1 MSTRYKKKVYKWL
14 NYVQFAFLPGTCV
27 VCKKP
32 TYRQADLCHSC
43 EIQMPLLVD
52 PCRSCGLPLPPGYSG
67 KYCGT
72 CIAFTPPWSLFSAP
86 FCYSPPVSALVP
98 AFKYQGRLV
107 AGRVLT
113 QCLVR
118 HLQEDYRN
126 RQWPSLIIPAPLHRS
141 RIRERGF
148 NQALEISRW
157 LSNALGLPL
166 DRHSVIRKRP
176 TEKQTGLSASA
187 RKLNL
192 RGAFQV
198 VPDSKINRGVSVVL
212 VDDVV
217 TTGVTITELARVLR
231 KAGIEDIHVW
241 ALARTV
247 L

>member
-1 MSTRYKKKVYKWL
+1 
-14 NYVQFAFLPGTCV
+14 
-27 VCKKP
+27 
-32 TYRQADLCHSC
+32 
-43 EIQMPLLVD
+43 MPLLVD
-52 PCRSCGLPLPPGYSG
+52 PCRTCGLPLPPGYTG
-67 KYCGT
+67 KLCGT
-72 CIAFTPPWSLFSAP
+72 CLAYAPPWSLFSAP

-107 AGRVLT
+107 AGRVLA
-113 QCLVR
+113 QCLIR
-118 HLQEDYRN
+118 HLQKDYRN
-126 RQWPSLIIPAPLHRS
+126 RQWPSLIIPAPLHQN

-148 NQALEISRW
+148 NQALVISRW
-157 LSNALGLPL
+157 LSKALSVPL
-166 DRHSVIRKRP
+166 DRRSVIRRKS
-176 TEKQTGLSASA
+176 TDKQTGLSARS

-198 VPDSKINRGVSVVL
+198 VPDAEFSPGVSVAL

-217 TTGVTITELARVLR
+217 TTGVTITELASVLR